1 MREPF
6 IVNVADAP
14 AYRHPAAGAVVM
26 FEQLN
31 QPFPEVGINIR
42 ILQAGQSNAYHHS
55 ENQQEDFLVLGGR
68 CTLILDGTE
77 HELHAWDFVHCPAG
91 TRHAFVGAGD
101 GPCWILMIGAR
112 RPDEQI
118 EYPVARRLPS
128 TALPSLSPPQIPTS
142 RTRTVRVPGSP
153 PDRRGRQ
160 GQDDRQG
167 RRSRFL
173 DLRRL

>member
-1 MREPF
+1 
-6 IVNVADAP
+6 
-14 AYRHPAAGAVVM
+14 M

-42 ILQAGQSNAYHHS
+42 ILQAGQSNAYYHS

-77 HELHAWDFVHCPAG
+77 HELHAWDFVHCPTG

-101 GPCWILMIGAR
+101 GPCW
-112 RPDEQI
+112 
-118 EYPVARRLPS
+118 S

-153 PDRRGRQ
+153 PDRRGRP
-160 GQDDRQG
+160 GQDDLQG
-167 RRSRFL
+167 RPQFHARGTFFDCGLWSARFAGGVSL
-173 DLRRL
+173 LTPVSHRR